1 MGWDGGVDIAQGNKD
16 VEDEEES
23 VADIG
28 DRCSLESNERVIPL
42 DIPTDQNK
50 TPEQLWLQGML
61 QAHGSGWREVQA
73 IYDHPDNITDWSQY
87 HK

>member
-1 MGWDGGVDIAQGNKD
+1 MNTSCTLFTIRYHKLRTA
-16 VEDEEES
+16 
-23 VADIG
+23 
-28 DRCSLESNERVIPL
+28 
-42 DIPTDQNK
+42 QNK